1 MVYGSY
7 PVVIIMPKMKR
18 LVLLVTAV
26 LGMVLYSHAQ
36 NASVTATLSVTLSD
50 ILDIHIGSASGT
62 NASVSFPGFSS
73 ATAYQNGVQS
83 VQNDHLYIIASKGF
97 TIQVSSTN
105 LTSGASPDA
114 NHTISAAGINVVG
127 ADGSQGTTNKPSG
140 TTYNNVNLATTAAN
154 LIVATGGTPLYKY
167 KVTYTLGGGTRATN
181 FINKAAGTYTATVT
195 YTIIP

>member
-1 MVYGSY
+1 
-7 PVVIIMPKMKR
+7 MKR
-18 LVLLVTAV
+18 LVLLFSLW
-26 LGMVLYSHAQ
+26 LGIGLFANAQ
-36 NASVTATLSVTLSD
+36 NAAVTATLSVTLSD
-50 ILDIHIGSASGT
+50 IMDIHIGSASGT
-62 NASVSFPGFSS
+62 STAVSFPGFST

-140 TTYNNVNLATTAAN
+140 TTYNNINLSTTAAN